1 MIDNVGKLTLVF
13 SGTAHLF
20 SHLLTLLYGTV
31 VLVLPGVFGVSYGEM
46 LSIAWLGVA
55 MMGFA
60 ALPAG
65 WLGDRW
71 SQVGMMAVFF
81 VGTGAATIATGF
93 ANSPFQIGVRQFFIG
108 TCASI

>member
-1 MIDNVGKLTLVF
+1 MVGIGLGQL
-13 SGTAHLF
+13 
-20 SHLLTLLYGTV
+20 
-31 VLVLPGVFGVSYGEM
+31 LPGVFGVSYGEM

-93 ANSPFQIGVRQFFIG
+93 ANSPFQIGVGLFFIG
-108 TCASI
+108 PAIGIDFFGWVVRPLVEGLSEGLTGA